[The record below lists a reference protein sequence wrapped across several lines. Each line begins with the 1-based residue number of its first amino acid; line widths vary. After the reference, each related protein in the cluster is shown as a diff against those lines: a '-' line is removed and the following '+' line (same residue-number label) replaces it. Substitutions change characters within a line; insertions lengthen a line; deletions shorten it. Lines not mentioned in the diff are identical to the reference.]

1 MAVVVPYTYTPVVR
15 VATFERCAGVGELVR
30 SARRYRSGFPDD
42 ALFCGC
48 DLHVVTA
55 LEHALFCARQFP
67 AETRIPHVDSNGI
80 NLILTAQVSHSEWC
94 LASHATSPQ
103 QCHRKPSA
111 KGTLFWHGTPH
122 FGRALSNSVEAY
134 PPLLSLQEISSAER
148 PGKVGRG
155 SFDGLPRN

>member
-1 MAVVVPYTYTPVVR
+1 MAVVVAHTYTPVVG

-30 SARRYRSGFPDD
+30 SARRYRSGFPNY
-42 ALFCGC
+42 ALFRGC

-67 AETRIPHVDSNGI
+67 AESRVTHVDSKGI

-103 QCHRKPSA
+103 QCHQKPSA
-111 KGTLFWHGTPH
+111 KGTLFWHETPH
-122 FGRALSNSVEAY
+122 FSRALSNSVEAY
-134 PPLLSLQEISSAER
+134 PSLLSLQEISWAER
-148 PGKVGRG
+148 PGKFGRG
-155 SFDGLPRN
+155 SFDGLLRN